1 MKKRFFFLT
10 MACFIMIG
18 CSSTINQS
26 DYNAIVTERDSL
38 KEKNQELERIRLEQ
52 TKQIIDL
59 EKKQLDSD
67 TALIE
72 VESWADVCF
81 GEGIATCLENDM
93 HLSVH
98 VNSSYSESADSI
110 KPIWKECLTAIS
122 LLPQLNIHYSSIE
135 IIYFGSEDHPIIMFD
150 MLMGANG
157 YELNGIMVDAQKTS
171 DYIPSLS
178 NIN

>member
-59 EKKQLDSD
+59 EKK
-67 TALIE
+67 
-72 VESWADVCF
+72 
-81 GEGIATCLENDM
+81 AT
-93 HLSVH
+93 
-98 VNSSYSESADSI
+98 
-110 KPIWKECLTAIS
+110 
-122 LLPQLNIHYSSIE
+122 
-135 IIYFGSEDHPIIMFD
+135 
-150 MLMGANG
+150 
-157 YELNGIMVDAQKTS
+157 
-171 DYIPSLS
+171 
-178 NIN
+178 